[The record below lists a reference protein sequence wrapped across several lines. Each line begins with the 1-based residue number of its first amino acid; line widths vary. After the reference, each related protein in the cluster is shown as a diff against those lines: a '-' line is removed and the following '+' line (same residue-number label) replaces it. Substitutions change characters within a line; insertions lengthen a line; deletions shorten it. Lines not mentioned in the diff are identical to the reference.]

1 MERKPVTTSAMLS
14 QQQLSA
20 LEAKVEQKVMSSVI
34 AKVPIPCHDEDAD
47 MGTQHD
53 TRVAE
58 LEQKVQSL
66 QENVNALSSNLS
78 TFQQQQ
84 TQQNNSV
91 VGQIQALQT
100 SVENQHQHMTK
111 VLDAKMEQQMGRIEQ
126 LLGAGKRH
134 KSAE

>member
-1 MERKPVTTSAMLS
+1 M
-14 QQQLSA
+14 
-20 LEAKVEQKVMSSVI
+20 
-34 AKVPIPCHDEDAD
+34 
-47 MGTQHD
+47 
-53 TRVAE
+53 
-58 LEQKVQSL
+58 
-66 QENVNALSSNLS
+66 NALSSNLS